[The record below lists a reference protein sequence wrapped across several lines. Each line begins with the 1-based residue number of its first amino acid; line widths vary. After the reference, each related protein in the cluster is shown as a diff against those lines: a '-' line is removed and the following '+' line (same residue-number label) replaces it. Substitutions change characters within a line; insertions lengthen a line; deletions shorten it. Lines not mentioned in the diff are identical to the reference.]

1 MPTARVIEA
10 LDEFKDGQ
18 ARFGVRLEATP
29 IKQLAFEV
37 AKKLSAM
44 ALS

>member
-1 MPTARVIEA
+1 MGDRYPS
-10 LDEFKDGQ
+10 
-18 ARFGVRLEATP
+18 ARFGLGLEETP
-29 IKQLAFEV
+29 IEQLAFEV